1 MPALTSLVNPNS
13 AVITNSVDQP
23 VPTTV
28 SDASVALEE
37 IAFYL
42 GKLVKMSE
50 SSAVVDTAQRQR
62 VTIDAAPATIT
73 ATINSIANN
82 QPIIIRGESNSAL
95 FSPGANS
102 PSFYAAVPEFWK
114 FTEAARQN
122 YQLSIRS
129 NLQFS

>member
-1 MPALTSLVNPNS
+1 MPALTSLVNPAS
-13 AVITNSVDQP
+13 AVITNSVEQP

-62 VTIDAAPATIT
+62 VSIDAAPATIN
-73 ATINSIANN
+73 ATINGAINN
-82 QPIIIRGESNSAL
+82 PAFVMRGEGNSNL
-95 FSPGANS
+95 YQNGANAFGI
-102 PSFYAAVPEFWK
+102 FYAVPDVWK

>member
-13 AVITNSVDQP
+13 AVITNSVEQP

-28 SDASVALEE
+28 SDATVALEE

-50 SSAVVDTAQRQR
+50 SLAVVDTNQRQR
-62 VTIDAAPATIT
+62 VVIEQASSSSNLPVSVR
-73 ATINSIANN
+73 NS
-82 QPIIIRGESNSAL
+82 SNAILGDIGGSTQTNY
-95 FSPGANS
+95 SP
-102 PSFYAAVPEFWK
+102 VPEFWK

-122 YQLSIRS
+122 YQLSIRY
-129 NLQFS
+129 NLQFT

>member
-50 SSAVVDTAQRQR
+50 SLAVVDLNQRQR
-62 VTIDAAPATIT
+62 VVSEVTTIAANQSIIVRAEN
-73 ATINSIANN
+73 NSNLYQA
-82 QPIIIRGESNSAL
+82 
-95 FSPGANS
+95 GANAFGS
-102 PSFYAAVPEFWK
+102 TFYAVPDIWR
-114 FTEAARQN
+114 TMDIARQN
-122 YQLSIRS
+122 FQASIRS

>member
-1 MPALTSLVNPNS
+1 MPLLSSLVSPTSSIVSNS
-13 AVITNSVDQP
+13 ASQP

-28 SDASVALEE
+28 SDATVALEE

-62 VTIDAAPATIT
+62 VSIDAAPATIT
-73 ATINSIANN
+73 TQLVSN
-82 QPIIIRGESNSAL
+82 QAVILRGEGNSNLYQSGGNA
-95 FSPGANS
+95 FNIYG
-102 PSFYAAVPEFWK
+102 AVPEVWR
-114 FTEAARQN
+114 TMDIARQN
-122 YQLSIRS
+122 FQTSIRS

>member
-1 MPALTSLVNPNS
+1 MPNLSSLVNPAS
-13 AVITNSVDQP
+13 SVITNTDANP

-37 IAFYL
+37 IAYYL

-50 SSAVVDTAQRQR
+50 SLAVVDTNQRQR
-62 VTIDAAPATIT
+62 VTVEGATIT
-73 ATINSIANN
+73 TGQN
-82 QPIIIRGESNSAL
+82 IIIRGEGNTNIYQSGANA
-95 FSPGANS
+95 FGANS
-102 PSFYAAVPEFWK
+102 PLYAVPDIWRTIEM
-114 FTEAARQN
+114 ARQN

>member
-1 MPALTSLVNPNS
+1 MPLLSSLVSPTSSIVSNS
-13 AVITNSVDQP
+13 ASQP

-62 VTIDAAPATIT
+62 VVVDNQVTLAGTPVVRLT
-73 ATINSIANN
+73 NPSNN
-82 QPIIIRGESNSAL
+82 DLI
-95 FSPGANS
+95 SPGSNA
-102 PSFYAAVPEFWK
+102 FGGIAYGAIPEVWR
-114 FTEAARQN
+114 TIELARQN
-122 YQLSIRS
+122 FQTSIRS

>member
-1 MPALTSLVNPNS
+1 MPALTSLVNPAS
-13 AVITNSVDQP
+13 AAITNTDANP

-50 SSAVVDTAQRQR
+50 SLAVVDTAQRQR
-62 VTIDAAPATIT
+62 VVIEQAASSNNFPVVVRDTSNNNVFTLGGNPQTSYATI
-73 ATINSIANN
+73 
-82 QPIIIRGESNSAL
+82 G
-95 FSPGANS
+95 
-102 PSFYAAVPEFWK
+102 EFWK

-122 YQLSIRS
+122 FQMSIRS

>member
-1 MPALTSLVNPNS
+1 MPALTSLVNPAS
-13 AVITNSVDQP
+13 AVITNSADQP
-23 VPTTV
+23 VPTTL

-62 VTIDAAPATIT
+62 VVIENATSSGNFPVAVRNSSNNVIFDLGGNSTTIYATI
-73 ATINSIANN
+73 A
-82 QPIIIRGESNSAL
+82 
-95 FSPGANS
+95 
-102 PSFYAAVPEFWK
+102 EFWK
-114 FTEAARQN
+114 FSEAARQN
-122 YQLSIRS
+122 YQTSIRS

>member
-13 AVITNSVDQP
+13 AVITNSSSQP

-28 SDASVALEE
+28 SDATVALEE

-50 SSAVVDTAQRQR
+50 ALAVVDPQQRQR
-62 VTIDAAPATIT
+62 VTLDSLGSIQTNLPVTVRSSSNTVFGDLNGNSTTAYATI
-73 ATINSIANN
+73 
-82 QPIIIRGESNSAL
+82 
-95 FSPGANS
+95 
-102 PSFYAAVPEFWK
+102 PEFWK
-114 FTEAARQN
+114 FVEAARQN

-129 NLQFS
+129 NLTFS

>member
-1 MPALTSLVNPNS
+1 MPALTSLVNPAS
-13 AVITNSVDQP
+13 SVITNSVDQP

-50 SSAVVDTAQRQR
+50 ALAVVDTNQRQR
-62 VTIDAAPATIT
+62 VVIENATSNNNFPVAVRNSSNNNIFDLGGNPQSLYATI
-73 ATINSIANN
+73 
-82 QPIIIRGESNSAL
+82 G
-95 FSPGANS
+95 
-102 PSFYAAVPEFWK
+102 EFWK

-122 YQLSIRS
+122 YQTSIRS
-129 NLQFS
+129 NLQFT

>member
-1 MPALTSLVNPNS
+1 MPALTSLVNPAS
-13 AVITNSVDQP
+13 AAITNTEANP

-28 SDASVALEE
+28 SDATVALEE

-62 VTIDAAPATIT
+62 VTIENISLGGNLPVAVRNSSNAVIFDA
-73 ATINSIANN
+73 
-82 QPIIIRGESNSAL
+82 
-95 FSPGANS
+95 GANS
-102 PSFYAAVPEFWK
+102 PTIYATIPEFWK
-114 FTEAARQN
+114 FVEASRQN
-122 YQLSIRS
+122 YQTSIRS

>member
-1 MPALTSLVNPNS
+1 MPNLSSLVNPAS
-13 AVITNSVDQP
+13 SVITNTDANP

-50 SSAVVDTAQRQR
+50 SSAVVDVNQRQR
-62 VTIDAAPATIT
+62 VVSEVTTLAQ
-73 ATINSIANN
+73 N
-82 QPIIIRGESNSAL
+82 QSVIVRGEGNS
-95 FSPGANS
+95 SIYNANTN
-102 PSFYAAVPEFWK
+102 SFGTFYTVPDVWRTIEM
-114 FTEAARQN
+114 ARQN
-122 YQLSIRS
+122 YQISIRS

>member
-13 AVITNSVDQP
+13 AVITNSASQP

-62 VTIDAAPATIT
+62 VVIENATSSSNFPVAVRNSSNNVIFDLGGNSTTIYATI
-73 ATINSIANN
+73 A
-82 QPIIIRGESNSAL
+82 
-95 FSPGANS
+95 
-102 PSFYAAVPEFWK
+102 EFWK
-114 FTEAARQN
+114 FSEAARQN
-122 YQLSIRS
+122 YQTSIRS

>member
-1 MPALTSLVNPNS
+1 MPALTSLVNPAS

-50 SSAVVDTAQRQR
+50 ALAVVDTNQRQR
-62 VTIDAAPATIT
+62 VTIDAAPATI
-73 ATINSIANN
+73 NANITSTTN
-82 QPIIIRGESNSAL
+82 NPGFIMRGEGNSNL
-95 FSPGANS
+95 FQNGANS
-102 PSFYAAVPEFWK
+102 PNIYAAVPEFWK

-122 YQLSIRS
+122 YQTSIRS